1 MSSTRTDLRTAAA
14 VVLVNSAVA
23 GSRVIQGRANTL
35 DGTVFPVVYLYA
47 VREQIETQ
55 TIRPTN
61 REQYRRLELIVD
73 YYDVQTSTST
83 VIDNQF
89 DTASAAIEVAM
100 MADPTFGGVV
110 SDCLLTNVEYVIEP
124 DEDKRWGCARHTFQV
139 IYITRN

>member
-1 MSSTRTDLRTAAA
+1 MSTRTTIRTNAAAA
-14 VVLVNSAVA
+14 VVTSAVA
-23 GSRVIQGRANTL
+23 GSRVYQGRANTL
-35 DGTVFPVVYLYA
+35 DGSVFPVVYIYA
-47 VREQIETQ
+47 IREQIETQ

-73 YYDVQTSTST
+73 YYDVQTSTAT

-100 MADPTFGGVV
+100 LADPTLSGAAG
-110 SDCLLTNVEYVIEP
+110 DCLLTNVDYVIDP

-139 IYITRN
+139 IYTTRN